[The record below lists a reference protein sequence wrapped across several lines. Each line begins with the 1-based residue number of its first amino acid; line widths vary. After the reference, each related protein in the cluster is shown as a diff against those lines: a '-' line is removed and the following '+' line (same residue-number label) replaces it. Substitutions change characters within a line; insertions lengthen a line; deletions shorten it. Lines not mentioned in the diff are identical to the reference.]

1 MIIASIGDTA
11 ENIVTT
17 FGVDLPML
25 IAQVVN
31 FLIVALVIWRFGLRR
46 ILTTINEREKQIA
59 DSLKNADRIK
69 LELEETEKR
78 QQETLQQASLS
89 AKKTVSAAQDQAK
102 AFIESQK
109 EDARK
114 QAEEIVEKAKVAM
127 DLERQRV
134 LSDAREEIA
143 SLVILTTSK
152 VLDKELSEEEKSRF
166 STAAVEKLKL
176 D

>member
-1 MIIASIGDTA
+1 M
-11 ENIVTT
+11 
-17 FGVDLPML
+17 
-25 IAQVVN
+25 
-31 FLIVALVIWRFGLRR
+31 
-46 ILTTINEREKQIA
+46 
-59 DSLKNADRIK
+59 
-69 LELEETEKR
+69 ELEETEKR